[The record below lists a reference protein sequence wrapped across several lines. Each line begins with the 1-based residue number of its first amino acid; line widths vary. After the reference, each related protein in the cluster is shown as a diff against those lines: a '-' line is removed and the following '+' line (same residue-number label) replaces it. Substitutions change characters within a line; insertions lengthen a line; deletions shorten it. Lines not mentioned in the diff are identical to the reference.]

1 MAKRSKAIVE
11 LKKFLKQHGWEYL
24 PDDEQPMLRGLMTGD
39 NGQWHWVATQTHD
52 DRFLMFCSVSPV
64 KVPPRTACRSRGIPH
79 ARQLVFSSS
88 AISKWTGRMG
98 ALCSGRPFPS
108 QRRACR
114 RRRLSI
120 WSLATAR

>member
-64 KVPPRTACRSRGIPH
+64 KVPPKQRAAVAEYLTH
-79 ARQLVFSSS
+79 QLVFPVRQSRNGLVGWERCVPDVHSH
-88 AISKWTGRMG
+88 
-98 ALCSGRPFPS
+98 
-108 QRRACR
+108 RRGERVAGGD
-114 RRRLSI
+114 
-120 WSLATAR
+120 